1 MRAPALAASLCLLLG
16 AAPAAAFDWPVAR
29 ADAPPRDPIER
40 LRWDRINAWHALS
53 LPDLRLALARL
64 DDAPESARSLG
75 LRAVVL
81 RLQRRDDEAR
91 AALRRALSLSPDR
104 AVLDDPDV
112 ALTAAWLA
120 ARAGDFAEATRLGRH
135 ALSRMARPA
144 SLSLAHREAL
154 SLEVARWSMA
164 RGPDGLD
171 DAIRILRAGASTAA
185 ASPLV
190 RATVALALARGGH
203 LDDARAA
210 AAAPIAAGLQ
220 GADAAAGLPSGATLP
235 EEVSAAVGV
244 ALLLCDRPREAR
256 EALTV
261 AAQGSPEVWRPFQRA
276 QLAAAQ
282 RRAP

>member
-1 MRAPALAASLCLLLG
+1 MRASALAASVSLLLG

-29 ADAPPRDPIER
+29 VDALPRDPIER
-40 LRWDRINAWHALS
+40 LRWDRISAWHAPS

-64 DDAPESARSLG
+64 DAAPESARSLG

-120 ARAGDFAEATRLGRH
+120 ARAGDFAEASRLGRS
-135 ALSRMARPA
+135 ALSRLARPSA
-144 SLSLAHREAL
+144 LSFAHREAL
-154 SLEVARWSMA
+154 SLEVARWAMA

-171 DAIRILRAGASTAA
+171 DALRVLRAGASTTA

-190 RATVALALARGGH
+190 RATLALVLARAGR
-203 LDDARAA
+203 LDDARAVASLVA
-210 AAAPIAAGLQ
+210 ATLQ
-220 GADAAAGLPSGATLP
+220 NTDITGALPSGATLP
-235 EEVSAAVGV
+235 DELSAAVGV
-244 ALLLCDRPREAR
+244 ALLLNGHPREAR

-282 RRAP
+282 RGAP

>member
-1 MRAPALAASLCLLLG
+1 MRAPALAATLSLLLG
-16 AAPAAAFDWPVAR
+16 AAPAAAFDWPGR
-29 ADAPPRDPIER
+29 HADAPPRDPIER

-64 DDAPESARSLG
+64 DDAPESARTLG

-135 ALSRMARPA
+135 ALSRMARPT

-171 DAIRILRAGASTAA
+171 EALAILRAGASTAA

-190 RATVALALARGGH
+190 RATVALALARAGR
-203 LDDARAA
+203 LDDARAV
-210 AAAPIAAGLQ
+210 AAPLAPTLQ
-220 GADAAAGLPSGATLP
+220 GADAAANLPSGATLP

-244 ALLLCDRPREAR
+244 ALLLGDRPREAR

-261 AAQGSPEVWRPFQRA
+261 AAQGSPEVWRTFQRA

>member
-1 MRAPALAASLCLLLG
+1 MRAPALAASLSLLLG

-29 ADAPPRDPIER
+29 ADALPRDPIER

-64 DDAPESARSLG
+64 DDAPESARTLG

-91 AALRRALSLSPDR
+91 AALRRALALSPDR

-135 ALSRMARPA
+135 ALSRMARPSA
-144 SLSLAHREAL
+144 LSLGHREAL

-171 DAIRILRAGASTAA
+171 DALAILRAGAATAA

-190 RATVALALARGGH
+190 RATVALALARGGR
-203 LDDARAA
+203 LDDARAV
-210 AAAPIAAGLQ
+210 AAPLAPTLQ
-220 GADAAAGLPSGATLP
+220 GADAAANLPSGATLP
-235 EEVSAAVGV
+235 AEVSAAVGV

-256 EALTV
+256 EALTA